1 METDDTQ
8 RRWADWG
15 NLIIGAALLVSPF
28 IREYPDASQAAMWN
42 AFGSGLAV
50 MIFAAFAVYL
60 PRAWEEGIN
69 TLLGL
74 WLVAAPW
81 VLGFS
86 HHRDIAIISIFAG
99 CAVMV
104 LALWAMWGDK
114 NVVEW
119 RHRH

>member
-1 METDDTQ
+1 METDDMQ

-15 NLIIGAALLVSPF
+15 NMIIGIALFISPF
-28 IREYPDASQAAMWN
+28 IREYPDDLPEAMWN

-50 MIFAAFAVYL
+50 MTFAAVAVYL

-69 TLLGL
+69 TLLGV

-81 VLGFS
+81 ALGFS
-86 HHRDIAIISIFAG
+86 HHRDIATISIFAG
-99 CAVMV
+99 CAVMI
-104 LALWAMWGDK
+104 LALWAMWVDK
-114 NVVEW
+114 TLAEW